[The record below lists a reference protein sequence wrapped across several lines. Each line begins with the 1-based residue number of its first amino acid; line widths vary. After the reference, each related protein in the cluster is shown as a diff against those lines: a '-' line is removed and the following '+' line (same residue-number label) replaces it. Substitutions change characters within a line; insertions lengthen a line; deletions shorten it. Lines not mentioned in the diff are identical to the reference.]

1 MKNELNALWNIANS
15 QLQSN
20 NYQTW
25 GNAQRMISELNGF
38 NHGYVV
44 ESERLQKLKA
54 QLAMTQILKWMCA
67 KCVQDA
73 KKETSRAHTDVEVS
87 GFVNMF
93 LHVMWSDLPCV
104 IDQATVSAIK
114 SGALTVNVE
123 MRSESSKK
131 IAVVFREISEAGTD
145 VWNMPPEPKSAR
157 AVAVESFWMERF
169 FHFSLETVFAVLSST
184 EHFLAETINACE
196 QTGLRAPITVNLESM
211 NQKFS
216 QSIDDLQG
224 IEWMISLSAF
234 LDEMKLRSRFDSI
247 IKVLAPAAWTEFLC
261 ECEQAAGRPL
271 GSILETFSVDGWLDR
286 IGVLNSHVKLS
297 PNDWAEG
304 KGRILPTLTQTSLC
318 AFHPTEKSLFSAL
331 SWSSSSAVSTDHAH
345 GLESFSYLGQDAIN
359 LAALTAS
366 KTPMRALLVGEG
378 ACGKTSLALAAAKA
392 SDRKVVSPRDGY
404 SDYGGWVCS
413 TLRNLQ
419 RQAYMND
426 NAIILIDPADI
437 LFSTANEENPV
448 PAFLQ
453 SSSERQ
459 KMQTSE
465 IWIINTLKNI
475 PSEILHSFDLI
486 VAIGAMPLADRIA
499 LARQDFNEK
508 VAVQVAQ
515 ACATPGEISSLINWK
530 NATGISDWVTLS
542 SRLTG
547 IQQAVL
553 KSKESSGKLPLSVHP
568 PRAGH
573 KGFEDVVGQENVVKQ
588 ARRVIAGLQNPERYK
603 AIGAKPPK
611 GILLTGGPGTGKTH
625 LARAMAGE
633 AGVPLLLADSAAMAR
648 DSGLIASVFAEARRQ
663 APCLLFLDELDAIG
677 TTPRGAMGASPDPQ
691 RQAILNRLLTE
702 LDGFEGLDGVMV
714 VGATH
719 RSDLLD
725 NALVRSGRL
734 GLHLHLDDTT
744 RKSREALWR
753 YYAENCVCADTIH
766 WERLG
771 RVSVGMSPADIAQAV
786 NVAAIRAASEN
797 VERVGQKH
805 FIEAIDEVLWHGDT
819 LELPM
824 LEEER
829 WRTSVH
835 EAGHALLAWRA
846 GHEIERVSVRPR
858 GGALGYVRTL
868 QEEGRY
874 GMMPNDILSEISMLF
889 GGLAAET
896 VVFKTHGTGV
906 SGDLESVRRLVRMAV
921 RTSGMSPELPAGVP
935 SPYESTPS
943 PDLLQKAEKLEMEMA
958 KKMRE
963 KAIDWLSKHQDVLES
978 FAHYISEQREVDGIE
993 AHDWIDRHMDASE
1006 KKAIEDA
1013 GAKDIL
1019 LAAQSWPSPSGSA
1032 PCA

>member
-1 MKNELNALWNIANS
+1 MNTEINALWAIVNE
-15 QLQSN
+15 QVQSN
-20 NYQTW
+20 RYQTW
-25 GNAQRMISELNGF
+25 GNAKRMIAELNGF

-54 QLAMTQILKWMCA
+54 QLALTQILKWMCA
-67 KCVQDA
+67 KCVQDSQ
-73 KKETSRAHTDVEVS
+73 KETSRAHTDVAAS

-104 IDQATVSAIK
+104 IDQITRSTIKDSALSANIE
-114 SGALTVNVE
+114 L
-123 MRSESSKK
+123 RSESAKK
-131 IAVVFREISEAGTD
+131 IASIFQEISEDGAD
-145 VWNMPPEPKSAR
+145 VWNMPSEPTSAQ
-157 AVAVESFWMERF
+157 AVAIESFWMERF
-169 FHFSLETVFAVLSST
+169 FHFSLETVFEMLSST
-184 EHFLAETINACE
+184 ERFLLETVQTCE
-196 QTGLRAPITVNLESM
+196 QTGVRAPLAVNLERM

-216 QSIDDLQG
+216 KSIDDLRG
-224 IEWMISLSAF
+224 VEWIIALSAF
-234 LDEMKLRSRFDSI
+234 LDQMKLRSRFDGI
-247 IKVLAPAAWTEFLC
+247 IKVLAPPAWAEFLC

-271 GSILETFSVDGWLDR
+271 GSILETIGMDGWLDR
-286 IGVLNSHVKLS
+286 IGVLNSHITLS
-297 PNDWAEG
+297 PNDWSEG
-304 KGRILPTLTQTSLC
+304 KARILPAHTQAALC
-318 AFHPTEKSLFSAL
+318 AFHPTEKALFTAL
-331 SWSSSSAVSTDHAH
+331 SWSSSSPVSTDDAL
-345 GLESFSYLGQDAIN
+345 GLESFSHLGQDAIN
-359 LAALTAS
+359 LSALTAS

-392 SDRKVVSPRDGY
+392 SNRKVVSPKDGY
-404 SDYGGWVCS
+404 NDYGGWVCG
-413 TLRNLQ
+413 TLRSLQ
-419 RQAYMND
+419 RQAFMND

-437 LFSTANEENPV
+437 LFSTANGENPV

-453 SSSERQ
+453 SSSERM
-459 KMQTSE
+459 KMKTTE
-465 IWIINTLKNI
+465 IWIINTLKDI

-486 VAIGAMPLADRIA
+486 VSLGAMPLADRIA
-499 LARQDFNEK
+499 LAGQTFDDK

-515 ACATPGEISSLINWK
+515 ACATPGEIVSLVNWK

-553 KSKESSGKLPLSVHP
+553 KSKESAGKLPLSVHP

-648 DSGLIASVFAEARRQ
+648 DSGLIAAVFAEARRQ

-677 TTPRGAMGASPDPQ
+677 TTPKGSMGASPDPQ

-725 NALVRSGRL
+725 NALIRSGRL

-744 RKSREALWR
+744 RSSREALWR
-753 YYAENCVCADTIH
+753 YYAKSCQCADTIH
-766 WERLG
+766 WERIG
-771 RVSVGMSPADIAQAV
+771 RISVGMSPADIAQAV
-786 NVAAIRAASEN
+786 NVAALRAASEN
-797 VERVGQKH
+797 VDRIGQQH
-805 FIEAIDEVLWHGDT
+805 FVEAIDEVLWHGDT
-819 LELPM
+819 VELPM

-874 GMMPNDILSEISMLF
+874 GKTPNDILSEMSMVL
-889 GGLAAET
+889 GGLAAEM
-896 VVFKTHGTGV
+896 VVFKAHGTGV
-906 SGDLESVRRLVRMAV
+906 SSDLNSVRRLARLAV
-921 RTSGMSPELPAGVP
+921 RVAGMSPELPAGMSSQFEVDH
-935 SPYESTPS
+935 SDE
-943 PDLLQKAEKLEMEMA
+943 LLKKAEMLEMEMV

-963 KAIDWLSKHQDVLES
+963 SAISWLSMHQGVLEK
-978 FAHYISEQREVDGIE
+978 FAHYISQNREVDGIE
-993 AHDWIDRHMDASE
+993 AHEWIDQNMDSSE
-1006 KKAIEDA
+1006 KKAIEEI

-1019 LAAQSWPSPSGSA
+1019 LAAQSWPGASGAA
-1032 PCA
+1032 P